1 MIKKWGEKLLAII
14 FLLSALVI
22 GVDQWVKFW
31 IVTNFEIGE
40 TQPLLNH
47 LFSLTYVQNQGAAW
61 NILEGQMTF
70 LTLITVI
77 AITVV
82 TYLMFRYRKESKFL
96 TIGLALVLAG
106 AVGNFIDR
114 IRLGYV
120 VDMIQADFIQFPIF
134 NIADSSL
141 VIGVILIFIYTIFED
156 RLKGRR
162 HDRETGNDNNK

>member
-1 MIKKWGEKLLAII
+1 MLIII
-14 FLLSALVI
+14 FLLSLLVI
-22 GVDQWVKFW
+22 GIDQWVKFW
-31 IVTNFEIGE
+31 TVTNLEIGE
-40 TQPLLNH
+40 TQSLLDP

-70 LTLITVI
+70 FTLITVI
-77 AITVV
+77 AVVVV
-82 TYLMFRYRKESKFL
+82 TYLIFRYRKESKFL

-156 RLKGRR
+156 RLKGKE
-162 HDRETGNDNNK
+162 HGGESGNYNNK